1 MLFSRTH
8 RRVDRRHHARARP
21 GCSAAVAAVA
31 RFLAFVLLL
40 VDERKRHRCVFRRHG
55 AAVELVRALAIRGFN
70 LVLEILGLLREVAR
84 VRRALGDLAEL
95 LLVALVGVHGE
106 APRNVHA
113 TVRIPAVVVVAEA
126 VAPRHRLGLLVNLR
140 LLVRDGLNRG
150 CLLPRVSGAPLLAGA
165 ATDRRGDQATVA
177 AALGATLLEGR
188 RVRLHEAAHVEGG
201 ELCGWRAD
209 DAEERRRGGG
219 GLEGQG
225 RNNTERR
232 LVDGCHG
239 CCWR

>member
-55 AAVELVRALAIRGFN
+55 AAVELVRALAIRGFD

-84 VRRALGDLAEL
+84 VRGALGDLAHL

-106 APRNVHA
+106 APRRTHA
-113 TVRIPAVVVVAEA
+113 AVGIPAVVVVAEA
-126 VAPRHRLGLLVNLR
+126 VAPVHHLR
-140 LLVRDGLNRG
+140 LLVHLRLRVRG
-150 CLLPRVSGAPLLAGA
+150 RLHRGRLLPGVRGAPLLARA

-177 AALGATLLEGR
+177 AALGTTLLER
-188 RVRLHEAAHVEGG
+188 RRLPLHVAAHVEGG

>member
-8 RRVDRRHHARARP
+8 RPVDRRHHARARP
-21 GCSAAVAAVA
+21 RCSAAVAAVA
-31 RFLAFVLLL
+31 RFLALVLFL
-40 VDERKRHRCVFRRHG
+40 VDERERHRCVFRRHG

-70 LVLEILGLLREVAR
+70 LVLEIIGLLREVAR
-84 VRRALGDLAEL
+84 VRGALGDLAHL

-106 APRNVHA
+106 APRDVHA
-113 TVRIPAVVVVAEA
+113 AVRIPAVVVVAEA

-140 LLVRDGLNRG
+140 LFVRDGLNRG
-150 CLLPRVSGAPLLAGA
+150 RLLPWVSGAPLLAGA

-201 ELCGWRAD
+201 ELCGRRAA

-232 LVDGCHG
+232 LVDGRHG